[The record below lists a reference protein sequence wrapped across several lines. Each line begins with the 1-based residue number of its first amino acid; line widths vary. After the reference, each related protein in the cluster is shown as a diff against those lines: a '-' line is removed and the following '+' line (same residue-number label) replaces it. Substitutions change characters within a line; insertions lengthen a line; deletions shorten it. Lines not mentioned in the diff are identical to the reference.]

1 MEIMT
6 GSVQDC
12 SVTGVRRHS
21 VTAMVLVGLLAF
33 GGCSP
38 PTEVLDLRD
47 APKVT
52 QDALQHVRI
61 VPLGVP
67 GPAVAGSIG
76 PVSGYG
82 CAPTPEAASVAAEQ
96 QIRAKAIIQRATAV
110 IDVLIEP
117 DGTGICLGG
126 YNMIA
131 RGIAVGPRGI
141 PSTY

>member
-6 GSVQDC
+6 RSVQDC

-52 QDALQHVRI
+52 QDALQRVRI